1 MRYLIFIGIGMVAG
15 FLLGRALYLRPED
28 DVDAEEAPAEE
39 SED

>member
-1 MRYLIFIGIGMVAG
+1 MVAG

>member
-28 DVDAEEAPAEE
+28 DVDAEEASAEE